1 MLSRQLHPGGGTHP
15 QKLPDGGWGH
25 RGVDHPGLGW
35 RMGPPW
41 SGSSRPW
48 MEDGATVEWIIQAL
62 DGGWGHRGVDHPGL
76 GGICKEGGPHLSNRR
91 GRHSG
96 PSPCG
101 YFWRSTGPLCSP
113 HLVPWPVAESVVGY
127 AQHLLLLTTK
137 LSTAKAESINPAM
150 LFDRF
155 IEGLQPHPSVATFV
169 TIPGSRK
176 TSPSIMHGLKVC
188 AGCARML
195 MWRSEQ
201 SRSWWLNPSTTRKW
215 NSCEP
220 K

>member
-1 MLSRQLHPGGGTHP
+1 M
-15 QKLPDGGWGH
+15 
-25 RGVDHPGLGW
+25 
-35 RMGPPW
+35 
-41 SGSSRPW
+41 
-48 MEDGATVEWIIQAL
+48 
-62 DGGWGHRGVDHPGL
+62 
-76 GGICKEGGPHLSNRR
+76 
-91 GRHSG
+91 
-96 PSPCG
+96 
-101 YFWRSTGPLCSP
+101 
-113 HLVPWPVAESVVGY
+113 GY

-137 LSTAKAESINPAM
+137 LNTVKAEAM

-176 TSPSIMHGLKVC
+176 TSPSIKHGLKVS

>member
-1 MLSRQLHPGGGTHP
+1 MLSRRLHPGGGTHP

-41 SGSSRPW
+41 MDHPGLGGRMGPPW
-48 MEDGATVEWIIQAL
+48 MDHPGL
-62 DGGWGHRGVDHPGL
+62 GGRMGPPWMDHPGL
-76 GGICKEGGPHLSNRR
+76 GGICKEGGPHSSNRR
-91 GRHSG
+91 GRHSR

-101 YFWRSTGPLCSP
+101 HFWRSTGPLCSP

-201 SRSWWLNPSTTRKW
+201 SRSWLLNPSTTRKW